1 MWFGVI
7 CWAKLDRVQMLR
19 CCWVWVTTRDLP
31 ELKSS
36 NQVTQLPLQQSHSES
51 SNKYP
56 IKRYMKKFRYNFF
69 HEVYIS
75 GFIMFVLLCKAVK
88 SIGLFILLYGY
99 NWHFDIGLVSPNM
112 MMDLRW
118 ILSSRCCSCKLHFMQ
133 LCY

>member
-1 MWFGVI
+1 
-7 CWAKLDRVQMLR
+7 MLR

-56 IKRYMKKFRYNFF
+56 IKRYVKNSGTIFFMKFTLVDY
-69 HEVYIS
+69 Y
-75 GFIMFVLLCKAVK
+75 
-88 SIGLFILLYGY
+88 LLYGY